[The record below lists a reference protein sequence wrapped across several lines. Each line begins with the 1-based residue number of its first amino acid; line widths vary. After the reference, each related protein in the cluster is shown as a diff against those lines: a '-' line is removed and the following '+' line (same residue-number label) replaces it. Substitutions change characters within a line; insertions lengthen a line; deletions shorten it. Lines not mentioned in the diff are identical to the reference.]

1 MRRNTR
7 RKARREG
14 RVGFAVGGSGGE
26 LAVHDGVVSGV
37 AARGCAEIATRTQR
51 RGSPV
56 DTGAMSDLD
65 LATLVELVR
74 LTLAA
79 DPAAATR
86 LAALQAAAVDPAVHA
101 PHRTL
106 AARLG
111 LGDGEV
117 RAVWLLAAI
126 AVDPDVR
133 RQVGGLP
140 TLDTLRR
147 LAYGAVPSRA
157 AVRGLGADAPLRAL
171 HVIERADAGDVH
183 DHLQTWALAPRVLAL
198 LLGETGLDPALAG
211 ACRIPTAAPPL
222 DALALADDAAARATA
237 AIRRGGA
244 VVVAVGAPGLG
255 RRSLLVAAAASV
267 GRGVLE
273 VDARRLATGAALAG
287 QLGRIARECRLLERV
302 PLVVGA
308 DALSAEASDAFGDIL
323 VGRGGDTALATASTG
338 WTSRWPL
345 PVVRVELA
353 APSPGPCAAL
363 WSRALAVSA
372 VRGDTLARR
381 HRLAPAVIGRVAATA
396 RASTG
401 ADVGD
406 AELRDAVRAV
416 ADAALGPLA
425 RRQASAHA
433 LVDLVLPRDHADAV
447 GELVAR
453 VRARDRVLDDWGLG
467 KRLGAT
473 GVAALFSGPPG
484 TGKSM
489 CAAAIANE
497 LGVDLYVV
505 DASRIASKWI
515 GETEQHLAALFDAA
529 AASHAMLLF
538 DEADALFGKRTEQRS
553 SNDRHANA
561 ETNYLLHRLERHDA
575 PCIVTTNHAANL
587 DPAFLRRFALH
598 LRFALPGA
606 DDRAA
611 LWRAMLPDTA
621 PVGDDVDVAALARRF
636 ELAGGHI
643 KNAVLRAA
651 FVAADR
657 GVAIGQALLERAA
670 RVEYEAIGRIATS

>member
-1 MRRNTR
+1 VLR
-7 RKARREG
+7 
-14 RVGFAVGGSGGE
+14 GE
-26 LAVHDGVVSGV
+26 
-37 AARGCAEIATRTQR
+37 T
-51 RGSPV
+51 
-56 DTGAMSDLD
+56 
-65 LATLVELVR
+65 
-74 LTLAA
+74 
-79 DPAAATR
+79 
-86 LAALQAAAVDPAVHA
+86 PAVS
-101 PHRTL
+101 
-106 AARLG
+106 
-111 LGDGEV
+111 DE
-117 RAVWLLAAI
+117 
-126 AVDPDVR
+126 
-133 RQVGGLP
+133 
-140 TLDTLRR
+140 
-147 LAYGAVPSRA
+147 
-157 AVRGLGADAPLRAL
+157 
-171 HVIERADAGDVH
+171 
-183 DHLQTWALAPRVLAL
+183 
-198 LLGETGLDPALAG
+198 
-211 ACRIPTAAPPL
+211 
-222 DALALADDAAARATA
+222 
-237 AIRRGGA
+237 
-244 VVVAVGAPGLG
+244 
-255 RRSLLVAAAASV
+255 
-267 GRGVLE
+267 VLE
-273 VDARRLATGAALAG
+273 PSVD
-287 QLGRIARECRLLERV
+287 Q
-302 PLVVGA
+302 
-308 DALSAEASDAFGDIL
+308 
-323 VGRGGDTALATASTG
+323 
-338 WTSRWPL
+338 
-345 PVVRVELA
+345 
-353 APSPGPCAAL
+353 
-363 WSRALAVSA
+363 
-372 VRGDTLARR
+372 
-381 HRLAPAVIGRVAATA
+381 
-396 RASTG
+396 
-401 ADVGD
+401 
-406 AELRDAVRAV
+406 
-416 ADAALGPLA
+416 
-425 RRQASAHA
+425 
-433 LVDLVLPRDHADAV
+433 ADAV